1 MCGLIPSLFFLLL
14 FGVALKLFFFS
25 FFLFFCLRLL
35 FLESLSTT
43 SSYLGERF
51 VQVHQV
57 LGERERAA
65 AAAAAA
71 AS

>member
-14 FGVALKLFFFS
+14 FGVALKLLFFS

-71 AS
+71 S